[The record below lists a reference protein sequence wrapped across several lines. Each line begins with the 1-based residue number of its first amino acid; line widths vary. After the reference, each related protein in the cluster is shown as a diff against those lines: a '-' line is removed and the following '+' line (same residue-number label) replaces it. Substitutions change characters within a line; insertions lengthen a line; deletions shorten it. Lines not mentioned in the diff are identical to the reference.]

1 MYETFPKKGK
11 TTHKEFGTEKSV
23 SYAPDGASPEYQQ
36 VGSSTSYPKKA
47 PKGAM
52 SQYDHKYKSASFAK
66 GGGMAQVS
74 ASYPRSL
81 KQNGFGT
88 KMSGLGPARTKTQK
102 EA

>member
-11 TTHKEFGTEKSV
+11 TTHKSFGTEKDASF
-23 SYAPDGASPEYQQ
+23 APDGAAPEYQQ
-36 VGSSTSYPKKA
+36 VGSGTKYPKKS
-47 PKGAM
+47 PKGMM
-52 SQYDHKYKSASFAK
+52 SQYKHKAKSASFAK

-74 ASYPRSL
+74 ATYSRSL
-81 KQNGFGT
+81 KQNGFET